1 MGDKKKTFDDQEITA
16 DDAAV
21 TTSLQRAEAAM
32 AKSHDELAG
41 SAEGVGS
48 VGYGEEGAFE
58 VGSDDPDENE
68 RRSPGG

>member
-1 MGDKKKTFDDQEITA
+1 MGDKKKTFGDQEIAA
-16 DDAAV
+16 DDAGV
-21 TTSLQRAEAAM
+21 TPMAQRAEAAM

-58 VGSDDPDENE
+58 VGCDDPDENE
-68 RRSPGG
+68 RRAPGA